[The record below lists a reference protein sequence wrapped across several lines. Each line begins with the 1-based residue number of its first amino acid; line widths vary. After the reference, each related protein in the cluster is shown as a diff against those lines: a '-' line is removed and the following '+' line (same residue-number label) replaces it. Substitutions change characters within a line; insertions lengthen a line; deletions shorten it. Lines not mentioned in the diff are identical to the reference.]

1 MGLKGIASKE
11 EEDEYGNPL
20 VGAKT
25 FDIQGDQAIEVSPKA
40 SLLKSA
46 KKPVAGSGVITG
58 KTAEDRKRGYT
69 LASEDKDSPFFTPP
83 STLNP
88 DLSEGELGK
97 RMMQASNPPVDAGG
111 LRRQDFASEK
121 AYDAAVADQKD
132 EDQPFG
138 FGGALSQAPRQLG
151 TKSGA
156 LRRAGRAAGRMGAAA
171 QANQLFGAAAMQGIN
186 EPNIMTEEQRGRVA
200 SKQQEAIDLTR
211 QNQAYNK
218 KYMDYANKLLDRR
231 LKGLNSGGGTGR
243 AGMQYRGLG
252 QNPYSNIQR
261 GI

>member
-1 MGLKGIASKE
+1 ML
-11 EEDEYGNPL
+11 
-20 VGAKT
+20 
-25 FDIQGDQAIEVSPKA
+25 
-40 SLLKSA
+40 
-46 KKPVAGSGVITG
+46 
-58 KTAEDRKRGYT
+58 
-69 LASEDKDSPFFTPP
+69 
-83 STLNP
+83 
-88 DLSEGELGK
+88 
-97 RMMQASNPPVDAGG
+97 QASNPPVDAGG

-121 AYDAAVADQKD
+121 AYDAAVAGQKD

-138 FGGALSQAPRQLG
+138 FGGALSQAPRELG

-156 LRRAGRAAGRMGAAA
+156 LRRAGRAARRMGATT

-200 SKQQEAIDLTR
+200 AKQQEAIDLTR

-231 LKGLNSGGGTGR
+231 LKGLNGGGGSAT
-243 AGMQYRGLG
+243 
-252 QNPYSNIQR
+252 SKR